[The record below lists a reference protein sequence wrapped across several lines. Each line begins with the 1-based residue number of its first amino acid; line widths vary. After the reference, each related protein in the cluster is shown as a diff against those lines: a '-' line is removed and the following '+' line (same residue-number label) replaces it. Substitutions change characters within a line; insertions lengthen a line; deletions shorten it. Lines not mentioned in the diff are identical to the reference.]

1 MFNDRI
7 FFLLPEKHI
16 GYLSEVKIEEPPEK
30 IDFSKAKITIPIPQ
44 MKSVLV
50 LDKELHIKLLQTQA
64 SKKVEKDWILR
75 MSTTTLAKKWYDR
88 LQQEK
93 MIEMQKKSTPKNN
106 SLNHIP

>member
-1 MFNDRI
+1 
-7 FFLLPEKHI
+7 
-16 GYLSEVKIEEPPEK
+16 
-30 IDFSKAKITIPIPQ
+30 
-44 MKSVLV
+44 
-50 LDKELHIKLLQTQA
+50 
-64 SKKVEKDWILR
+64 